1 MQSRFRIML
10 LKDGVEQSRLDGC
23 KVGQKEEEN
32 QACENTRPENKQGRQ
47 LEAKPAL
54 VLSVFVSPGT

>member
-1 MQSRFRIML
+1 ML
-10 LKDGVEQSRLDGC
+10 LKGCVEQSRLDGC
-23 KVGQKEEEN
+23 KVVQRKRKN

-54 VLSVFVSPGT
+54 VLSVLVSLGT